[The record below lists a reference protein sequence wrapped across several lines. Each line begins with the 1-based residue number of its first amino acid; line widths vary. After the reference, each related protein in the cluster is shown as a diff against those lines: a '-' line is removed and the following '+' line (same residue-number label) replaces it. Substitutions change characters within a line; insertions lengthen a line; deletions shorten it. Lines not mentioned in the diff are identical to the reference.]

1 MPSVAALTAPAA
13 NRLPWSKYKIN
24 KTGPATTGST
34 IRIPAT
40 RGPQRL
46 PASEE
51 ATTSRGE
58 QQLQRQDSHWC
69 SVSQELLLPSLSRS
83 AGVVGLQESDE
94 VPHCRQ
100 GLPQFVRGQLCAN
113 PVAEPAVIL
122 AACCQ

>member
-1 MPSVAALTAPAA
+1 MPSVAALAAPAA

-40 RGPQRL
+40 REPQRL

-51 ATTSRGE
+51 ATTSRGAE
-58 QQLQRQDSHWC
+58 QQLRRQDSHWC

-83 AGVVGLQESDE
+83 AVVGRPPGERRGAALSSGCSAVRPWPVVLQS
-94 VPHCRQ
+94 
-100 GLPQFVRGQLCAN
+100 G
-113 PVAEPAVIL
+113 
-122 AACCQ
+122 